1 MSFVTYDKSSDMFG
15 LSLCDVWPRRA
26 GWRSVAA
33 KRRCEAREGGVSFER
48 EGFEIDFPVWYSTN
62 SYLDRQVSVR
72 CPLLP

>member
-15 LSLCDVWPRRA
+15 LSLCDVWPGA
-26 GWRSVAA
+26 GWSAAAMRS
-33 KRRCEAREGGVSFER
+33 REGGVSFER